1 MEEEKNFAELVDE
14 SLNVPDKGNIFKGKV
29 VRIDDDD
36 VFIDFGSKSEGVAPK
51 QEFYNKS
58 GELEVEVGDEIEV
71 MFDSWVSEGLPRLSR
86 TKAELVEENRIIHD
100 HFEKRELIRAK
111 IMQKVKGGLI
121 ADIGNKIEIRAF
133 IPGSQIDIVHR
144 KDLDSLVGETIEA
157 RIIKL
162 TGNDIV
168 LSRRVYLEEQREILR
183 KETLSKLEEGKV
195 ITGRVVN
202 IINQGVFVDLGG
214 IEGFIPISEL
224 SWGRVAHPSDVLSR
238 DQEIKAVLIKINE
251 ENKITLS
258 YKETTPDPWNAV
270 KEKYSPGTQ
279 IKGKA
284 VSLTDFGVFVELEP
298 GVEGLVH
305 ISEITWTKKFRH
317 PKEIVKVGSIVEA
330 VVLDVDPDNRRI
342 SLSLKQIEPSP
353 WELFKEKNPPA
364 SKVKGII
371 KNVTDKG
378 IFVEVDENIV
388 GLVRPDNISWKGRV
402 NPEESFEKGSEI
414 DVVVLN
420 VDEKNQRV
428 GLGIKQLEADPW
440 EEALKKYKSGETA
453 VTGKIKNIQERG
465 IVVGLEDDIE
475 GYIKASELS
484 REKGER
490 DRDITK
496 NFSIGDEITAQVTG
510 FDKRK
515 RQVNLSKRR
524 YDSWFEKERV
534 ASFMS
539 SQGEPS
545 AKLGDVLK
553 DKLKQINNDEV
564 I

>member
-1 MEEEKNFAELVDE
+1 
-14 SLNVPDKGNIFKGKV
+14 
-29 VRIDDDD
+29 
-36 VFIDFGSKSEGVAPK
+36 
-51 QEFYNKS
+51 
-58 GELEVEVGDEIEV
+58 

-414 DVVVLN
+414 YVVVLN

>member
-1 MEEEKNFAELVDE
+1 MEEEKNFAQLVDE
-14 SLNVPDKGNIFKGKV
+14 SLNVPDKGKVFKGMV

-51 QEFYNKS
+51 EEFYNKF
-58 GELEVEVGDEIEV
+58 GELDIKVGDEVEV

-86 TKAELVEENRIIHD
+86 TKAELIRENRLIQE
-100 HFEKRELIRAK
+100 HFDKSDLINAK
-111 IMQKVKGGLI
+111 VTQKVKGGLI

-133 IPGSQIDIVHR
+133 IPGSQIDILPR
-144 KDLDSLVGETIEA
+144 KDLDSLIGDTIVA

-183 KETLSKLEEGKV
+183 KETLSKIEEGKE

-202 IINQGVFVDLGG
+202 IINQGVFVELGG
-214 IEGFIPISEL
+214 IEGFIPVSEL
-224 SWGRVAHPSDVLSR
+224 SWGRISHPSDVFSR
-238 DQEIKAVLIKINE
+238 DQEIKAKVIKIDQ

-258 YKETTPDPWNAV
+258 YKDTTPDPWSSV
-270 KEKYSPGTQ
+270 KEKYRPGTQ

-317 PKEIVKVGSIVEA
+317 PKEIVKVGNTVEA
-330 VVLDVDPDNRRI
+330 VVLDADAENRRI

-353 WELFKEKNPPA
+353 WELFKEKNPPD
-364 SKVKGII
+364 SRVKGII
-371 KNVTDKG
+371 KNITDKG
-378 IFVEVDENIV
+378 IFVEVGENIV
-388 GLVRPDNISWKGRV
+388 GLVRPDNISWKGRI
-402 NPEESFEKGSEI
+402 NPEESFEKGREI
-414 DVVVLN
+414 EVVVLN
-420 VDEKNQRV
+420 VDDKNQRI
-428 GLGIKQLEADPW
+428 GLGLKQIEADPW

-453 VTGKIKNIQERG
+453 VTGKVKHIQERG

-484 REKGER
+484 REKDER

-496 NFSIGDEITAQVTG
+496 NFSVGDEITAHVTG

-515 RQVNLSKRR
+515 RQVNLSKRK
-524 YDSWFEKERV
+524 YDSWLEKERV
-534 ASFMS
+534 SSFMS

-545 AKLGDVLK
+545 VKLGDVLK
-553 DKLKQINNDEV
+553 EKLKQINNDEV